1 MRKVGASAWPWPLAA
16 AVVVAAG
23 SATIVLVAEPAGA
36 HDAIT
41 LRRKIMK
48 AVGSATK
55 EATEMAKGQR
65 TFDAKKAA
73 SQMSLV
79 ARSWD
84 EVAMLFP
91 PGSHTGARTR
101 AAPEVWTNFADFEAQ
116 GSRMA
121 AAATKAGA
129 AATEGPEAFAKAFEP
144 VAASCRECHKTYM
157 TRD

>member
-1 MRKVGASAWPWPLAA
+1 M
-16 AVVVAAG
+16 AG
-23 SATIVLVAEPAGA
+23 SATLIFLAGSATA

-55 EATEMAKGQR
+55 EATEMVKGQR
-65 TFDAKKAA
+65 AFDAKKAA

-79 ARSWD
+79 ARSWG

-91 PGSHTGARTR
+91 TGSETGARTR
-101 AAPEVWTNFADFEAQ
+101 AAPEIWINFADFEAQ
-116 GSRMA
+116 GARMA
-121 AAATKAGA
+121 ADATKAATA
-129 AATEGPEAFAKAFEP
+129 AAEGQEAFARAFEP
-144 VAASCRECHKTYM
+144 VAASCRDCHKTYM